1 MREALEPHV
10 AQMAGGFKP
19 KASVKPEHFL
29 REAVR
34 AGGGPLM
41 FAGAFS
47 LLSNLLYLALP
58 IYTNLIYSRVLPSQ
72 SGATLFVLTV
82 GVLLVFSVS
91 AVLDILRFQVL
102 IDFGVIFDRYVSG
115 RVFAALFEGVARRKL
130 SARTQALRD
139 LDLFRNVLS
148 GQAVGILFDVPWIP
162 IFISCLFLINPI
174 LGSISFAGSL
184 LLLGLAWLQDRA
196 TRTAHEVGQEQTID
210 AYGFVDSALRNSEV
224 IRGLG
229 MLHTLGAQWAILR
242 NESNDRTARAMGRQT
257 LYSQMIRMLRLWVQI
272 VVIAVGAWLIMEQK
286 VPPGLLFANMI
297 VSARALQPIDRL
309 VASWHS
315 LVSGKAAYT
324 RLNAVIRDYD
334 PPGSLTALPRP
345 EGRLEV
351 DQMAFAM
358 AGAPRLLLSNVN
370 FDLKPGET
378 LGVIGQS
385 GAGKSTLARLLV
397 GVWKP
402 FAGYIRLDGADVYS
416 WERAAFGRFAG
427 YLPQDVELFSGTVRD
442 NIGRFRPDM
451 TDDEVIEAAKLA
463 HAHDMILGLAKGYD
477 TELGEGGAV
486 LSAGQRQRVG
496 LARALFG
503 NPAYVVLDEPNAAL
517 DAAGEAALIEALA
530 ELKARGVT
538 LVIVSHKMNVFRT
551 ADKMLYLRQ
560 GRVEMF
566 GGRDQVI
573 ARLAP
578 PPAEAED
585 GEAESGAPG
594 EHEASRL
601 AISKT

>member
-1 MREALEPHV
+1 MPQL
-10 AQMAGGFKP
+10 GGSFRP
-19 KASVKPEHFL
+19 KATAKPEHFL
-29 REAVR
+29 REAIR
-34 AGGGPLM
+34 AGTTPLV
-41 FAGAFS
+41 FAGIFS

-72 SGATLFVLTV
+72 SGATLLVLSL
-82 GVLLVFSVS
+82 GVLLVFAIS
-91 AVLDILRFQVL
+91 AVLDVLRMQVL
-102 IDFGVIFDRYVSG
+102 IDFGVIFDRYVSS
-115 RVFAALFEGVARRKL
+115 RVFAALFDGVARRKL
-130 SARTQALRD
+130 SARTQSLRD

-162 IFISCLFLINPI
+162 IFIFCLFLINPI
-174 LGSISFAGSL
+174 LGAISFAGGIL
-184 LLLGLAWLQDRA
+184 LLALAWLQDRA
-196 TRTAHEVGQEQTID
+196 TRSAHELGQEQSID

-224 IRGLG
+224 IRALG
-229 MLHTLGAQWAILR
+229 MLQTLSAKWAILR
-242 NESNDRTARAMGRQT
+242 NESNDRAARAMGRQT

-272 VVIAVGAWLIMEQK
+272 VIIAVGAWLIMEQK
-286 VPPGLLFANMI
+286 VPSGLLFANMI

-315 LVSGKAAYT
+315 LVSGRAAFK
-324 RLNAVIRDYD
+324 RLNAVISDYD
-334 PPGSLTALPRP
+334 PPRSLTALPRP
-345 EGRLEV
+345 EGQVEV

-358 AGAPRLLLSNVN
+358 PGAPRLLLSNVN

-402 FAGYIRLDGADVYS
+402 FAGYIRLDGADVHA
-416 WERAAFGRFAG
+416 WDRTAFGRYAG
-427 YLPQDVELFSGTVRD
+427 YLPQDVELFAGTVRD
-442 NIGRFRPDM
+442 NIARFRPDA
-451 TDDEVIEAAKLA
+451 TDEAVIEAARLA
-463 HAHDMILGLAKGYD
+463 HAHEMILGLAKGYD

-503 NPAYVVLDEPNAAL
+503 DPAFVVLDEPNAAL

-530 ELKARGVT
+530 ELKRKGVT
-538 LVIVSHKMNVFRT
+538 LIVISHKMNVFRT
-551 ADKMLYLRQ
+551 ADKMLYLKQ
-560 GRVEMF
+560 GRVELF

-578 PPAEAED
+578 PPPEPEAEEMGKAD
-585 GEAESGAPG
+585 EAA
-594 EHEASRL
+594 RL
-601 AISKT
+601 AISKS